1 MKVPIQTN
9 QSPRSDLFELQQK
22 SAELDSSLKWRPNYI
37 SFEGNQCNKVGCN
50 PCRSQLPKPIF
61 MTNSSSVLSRVA
73 ASSKTR
79 IRWTQDLHN
88 PYVECVNRLGG
99 ADRLRRNSH
108 LPYSNVMRGSLF
120 SNVTF
125 FFFSLPSITTN
136 NVEAEAP
143 FGSRD
148 DGEVADLFG
157 NGDEDMVVMLQSE
170 EESYTEED
178 CNIRLDKPL
187 VAGQNSNP
195 ITSRSKEFA
204 FGFHPLESEKEN
216 QFLLAV
222 WFYKTKEPTIVWS
235 ANGNKPA
242 PENSELRLSSN
253 NEFVLYDHE
262 DNELWKAPTPRN
274 SKSSCAAIGD
284 NGNLVILDQNNNS
297 VWESFKE
304 PTDTILPGQILYMNT
319 TLRSRESE
327 TNYSK
332 GRFQLSFQIDGN
344 FVLYSLSMPSEALEK
359 AYFATGTTNW
369 ESQLNFT
376 EDGYMYIQDANFTNR
391 VYNLTKE
398 SPAGSKEDFYYL
410 ARIDYDGG
418 FRLYKHPRKVS
429 TPSESCSS
437 SWTVVQSIPSDI
449 CATFTGDAAAVG
461 GGFCGPNGYCR
472 TAGDSSGS
480 GPAFCFCPPG
490 FSPLDQS
497 NNFAGCKPDFL
508 LPSCQIG
515 WEKQK
520 ENMEFKLFQNVNWPF
535 TDYGRVTVAN
545 EAECRQLCLDDC
557 LCIVVIYEGNGNQC
571 WKKKYPLSNGMYIES
586 NTSKVLIKTPK
597 NIDSDKKHQSMVV
610 VLALLLGSSAFL
622 NILFFLGSIVAILYL
637 YHKRLNSQWNIDRT
651 LTTNVRSYTYKE
663 LEEVTRGFRQTVGKG
678 AFGTVYKGVLPS
690 DSKRFVAVK
699 KLGKVVEEG
708 EKEFKTEVSVIGQTH
723 HKNLVRLL
731 GYCDEGQH
739 RLLVYEY
746 MSNGSLASFLFG
758 ISRPHWNQRVQIA
771 FGIARGLMYLHEEC
785 STQIIHCDIKP
796 QNILLDEYF
805 TPRIADFGLAKLLLA
820 DQSRAA
826 RTAIRGTIGYFA
838 PEWFRKASISVKV
851 DVYSFGVML
860 LEIIC
865 CKSSVAFA
873 LGEEEALIDWAY
885 ECYKDKKLD
894 KLIEDDEEAKNDMKR
909 LERFVIVAIWCI
921 QEDPSLRPSMKKIT
935 QMLEGVIEVSV
946 PPSPS
951 LFTSSPPS
959 FKK

>member
-1 MKVPIQTN
+1 MKVPIQNN
-9 QSPRSDLFELQQK
+9 QSLKSDVFELLQK
-22 SAELDSSLKWRPNYI
+22 SAELDSSLKWRPNCI

-50 PCRSQLPKPIF
+50 HRRSQLPKPIS

-88 PYVECVNRLGG
+88 QFVECVNRLGA
-99 ADRLRRNSH
+99 ADKATPEEILKIMDASGLTILQVKSH
-108 LPYSNVMRGSLF
+108 LQVFDSLYG
-120 SNVTF
+120 NRC
-125 FFFSLPSITTN
+125 
-136 NVEAEAP
+136 A
-143 FGSRD
+143 
-148 DGEVADLFG
+148 EVAAPSLISKGKSDRTHMNQLTPLDL
-157 NGDEDMVVMLQSE
+157 
-170 EESYTEED
+170 
-178 CNIRLDKPL
+178 
-187 VAGQNSNP
+187 
-195 ITSRSKEFA
+195 
-204 FGFHPLESEKEN
+204 
-216 QFLLAV
+216 
-222 WFYKTKEPTIVWS
+222 KT
-235 ANGNKPA
+235 G
-242 PENSELRLSSN
+242 
-253 NEFVLYDHE
+253 
-262 DNELWKAPTPRN
+262 
-274 SKSSCAAIGD
+274 
-284 NGNLVILDQNNNS
+284 
-297 VWESFKE
+297 FKE
-304 PTDTILPGQILYMNT
+304 
-319 TLRSRESE
+319 TL
-327 TNYSK
+327 
-332 GRFQLSFQIDGN
+332 
-344 FVLYSLSMPSEALEK
+344 
-359 AYFATGTTNW
+359 
-369 ESQLNFT
+369 
-376 EDGYMYIQDANFTNR
+376 
-391 VYNLTKE
+391 
-398 SPAGSKEDFYYL
+398 
-410 ARIDYDGG
+410 
-418 FRLYKHPRKVS
+418 
-429 TPSESCSS
+429 
-437 SWTVVQSIPSDI
+437 
-449 CATFTGDAAAVG
+449 
-461 GGFCGPNGYCR
+461 
-472 TAGDSSGS
+472 
-480 GPAFCFCPPG
+480 
-490 FSPLDQS
+490 
-497 NNFAGCKPDFL
+497 
-508 LPSCQIG
+508 
-515 WEKQK
+515 
-520 ENMEFKLFQNVNWPF
+520 
-535 TDYGRVTVAN
+535 
-545 EAECRQLCLDDC
+545 
-557 LCIVVIYEGNGNQC
+557 
-571 WKKKYPLSNGMYIES
+571 
-586 NTSKVLIKTPK
+586 
-597 NIDSDKKHQSMVV
+597 
-610 VLALLLGSSAFL
+610 
-622 NILFFLGSIVAILYL
+622 
-637 YHKRLNSQWNIDRT
+637 
-651 LTTNVRSYTYKE
+651 
-663 LEEVTRGFRQTVGKG
+663 GKG

-820 DQSRAA
+820 EQSRAA

-838 PEWFRKASISVKV
+838 PEWFSKASISVKV

-921 QEDPSLRPSMKKIT
+921 QEDSSLRPSMKKVT